1 MTDPSENIESITE
14 SVIIRKPPTLE
25 QCIHKWVSIDNQ
37 LKELQ
42 EKMKPLREWKHKLT
56 NHIDLSLKEKKWTNR
71 VIEINYTEKG
81 TGEGDKESV
90 SSTILLKMVEKKEY
104 GSLTYGYIEKCLTEL
119 IPEKSQV
126 DFIIQYLK
134 DHREIKQVPEFKR
147 I

>member
-1 MTDPSENIESITE
+1 MYGLVENTD
-14 SVIIRKPPTLE
+14 SVMIRKPPTLE
-25 QCIHKWVSIDNQ
+25 QCIQKWVSIDNQ

-42 EKMKPLREWKHKLT
+42 EKIKPLREWKHKLT
-56 NHIDLSLKEKKWTNR
+56 NHIDHSLKEKKWTNR
-71 VIEINYTEKG
+71 VIEINYAEKG
-81 TGEGDKESV
+81 NNNHSEDEEPI

-104 GSLTYGYIEKCLTEL
+104 GSLTYGYIEKCLNEL

-147 I
+147 V